1 MKVAIYGKYY
11 LNSTEPIINDIFMFF
26 NNNGVEMIIEA
37 AFLKILHEKKIIQKE
52 YKTFTSH
59 KELDSS
65 FDMLISIGG
74 DGSILRAADLVRNSG
89 VPILGINAG
98 RLGFLATVQKENIAE
113 FMQFIINKKYTISK
127 RTLLS
132 LSCTP
137 SNTAVEEINFAMNE
151 ISVSRKDTTSM
162 ITIETYLNK
171 EFLNSYWADGLIIAT
186 PTGSTGYSMSCGGP
200 ILTPD
205 VKGLVIT
212 PIAPH
217 NLNARPLV
225 IPDET
230 EIRLKVS
237 GREKNYLVSLDSR
250 ITSVKNETILII
262 KKTPF
267 QINMVEINRGD
278 NYYICIQFLFKNVQT
293 FPSFIFSTYYG
304 NERTNSRVWHISW
317 RK

>member
-11 LNSTEPIINDIFMFF
+11 LNSTEPIIKDIFVFF
-26 NNNGVEMIIEA
+26 NSNKVEMVIEFE
-37 AFLKILHEKKIIQKE
+37 FLKILHEKDIIQNE

-59 KELDSS
+59 SELDSS

-74 DGSILRAADLVRNSG
+74 DGTILRAAALVRNSG

-98 RLGFLATVQKENIAE
+98 RLGFLATVQKENISE
-113 FMQFIINKKYTISK
+113 FMQFIIEKKYTISK

-132 LSCTP
+132 LSCSPT
-137 SNTAVEEINFAMNE
+137 NEAVEEINFALNE
-151 ISVSRKDTTSM
+151 VSVSRKDTTSM
-162 ITIETYLNK
+162 ITIETYLNN

-205 VKGLVIT
+205 VKSFVVT

-225 IPDET
+225 IPDDT

-237 GREKNYLVSLDSR
+237 GREDNYLVSLDSR
-250 ITSVKNETILII
+250 ITSVQNETILTI

-267 QINMVEINRGD
+267 QINMVEIPEET
-278 NYYICIQFLFKNVQT
+278 FLKT
-293 FPSFIFSTYYG
+293 L
-304 NERTNSRVWHISW
+304 RTKLFWGEDRRN
-317 RK
+317 